1 MEMNTEIR
9 ERIAALSPRQR
20 ELLAQRLGQKE
31 NGTEKADLA
40 IPRRSPGRPPLSF
53 AQQRLWFLD
62 QLEPGSALYNI
73 PLAAL
78 IPAPLD
84 AVLFE
89 RSLNMIVARHESLR
103 TTFAMSDSG
112 PVQVIHDELWIPL
125 EVHDLTDIPANEVQ
139 SVAEEMVAAHGR
151 VPLDL
156 ETGPLMKIGLLRL
169 GPREHIFM
177 ASMHHIIAD
186 TASIGIV
193 LAELSA
199 IYAALTHG
207 QQPPLPELPIQYADY
222 AQWQRDWLQGDV
234 LQRQLEYWRGQLSG
248 DLPML
253 DLPVDRPRPAQP
265 SFRGA
270 QLVHRLSSEASLS
283 VNALAAQEKVPPF
296 AALLTSLA
304 VLLHRYSAQDKVS
317 IGSPISNRA
326 RPELQSMVGYLA
338 NTVLLRVDLGGE
350 PTFREAVR
358 RAHEVNIGAQSNQ
371 DLPFDKI
378 VEIAQPERDL
388 SGTPL
393 LQVMFVFRSEN
404 VSDLATNSGLP
415 AVDRELSTGNGT
427 SKFDL
432 TFSLEA
438 TAEGYRLEIEYATD
452 LFDEDTIRRMAGHW
466 ESLVTSAVAAPD
478 TPVGMLPLLTGAE
491 RQQLVLDW
499 NDTATEYPADRC
511 LHELIESQAD
521 RRPEAVA
528 VSSRHEQ
535 LTYAQLD
542 ERANQLAHHLMDL
555 GAGPDVPVAISM
567 EKSPELVVGL
577 LAILKA
583 GSAYLPLDPA
593 YPAERLAYM
602 LSDAAAPVL
611 LTQAHLQDGLPTSDA
626 VHIVSIDTDQAD
638 IAARSTERPR
648 SGVTAENLAYVI
660 YTSGSTGRPKGVL
673 LNHRGRVNN
682 FHDFNQRFA
691 ISSDDC
697 LLGVA
702 SSSFDMSAYDVFGTL
717 MAGAR
722 LSLPDPGS
730 ERDPF
735 NWLETG
741 LRDRV
746 TVWHS
751 VPALLEMFVE
761 LCEAEPRPEVPAL
774 RLALLGGDWIPLTL
788 PDRIRALAPATDVI
802 SLGGATEV
810 SMDSTIYP
818 VGEVDTTWRSIPYGK
833 PMANQHCF
841 VLDRNLQ
848 PVPVGVPGDL
858 YLGGV
863 GVGRGYHN
871 DPELTARRFVD
882 NPLPEWPNAR
892 IYRTGDRARYRP
904 DGNLELLGRS
914 DFQVKLRGWRIELSE
929 VEAALRAQPGVK
941 EAVAVVAGEKA
952 AHRRLVGYL
961 VAEKDVQMDLTAT
974 KENLRS
980 TLPQH
985 FVPATL
991 VQLTALP
998 LTANGKIDRRQLP
1011 AVDLSTDQDTSSY
1024 VAPRSRTERTL
1035 AGVWRETLGAEK
1047 VGINANFFE
1056 LGGDSIMA
1064 IQVITRARRLGLR
1077 LSPKQLFQHQTIAK
1091 LAAVAED
1098 AEIDGS
1104 AESPTMLSVPSE
1116 AEREQLLAAYPD
1128 MVDAYPLT
1136 PVQRHMLRREL
1147 SDPHPGQYV
1156 IQADY
1161 LFIAGAMDVDAITR
1175 AWQQII
1181 ARHPV
1186 LRSSFVWE
1194 GFQGPVQVV
1203 HEDAPVEVQQ
1213 HDWVAFSESEQLR
1226 LQDELVAADRARGFD
1241 LAQAPLLR
1249 VHLMEIAPG
1258 MFKYMST
1265 NHHILLDGWSR
1276 AIVQQEV
1283 FAVYEGLL
1291 TGQEVSL
1298 PPQRSF
1304 RDYIAWLR
1312 GQEQHEAEYF
1322 WQDYLKGF
1330 TSPTPLVR
1338 SRGLPD
1344 PVKGM
1349 EFAKQ
1354 RVPLPADTATAA
1366 REFCRRHQLTLNTVI
1381 EGAWLLLLSRY
1392 TGRDDVVLGVTSS
1405 GRSTDFDGV
1414 DTVAGLCMNVL
1425 PVRVRIEPD
1434 EPALSWL
1441 SALQSH
1447 QVDLRQYESTAVE
1460 EVLGREMVE
1469 IFECQMVFENFPW
1482 DGSLNK
1488 LGDRLDFSHPMAR
1501 ADYQKAQFE
1510 FPLRVEVAPSPVHHL
1525 MIMHYYPGIFAHE
1538 TVTEMISDWQ
1548 WAIGQLVSDPDQTLA
1563 AVVNGAIDSS

>member
-1 MEMNTEIR
+1 MDMDTKIR
-9 ERIAALSPRQR
+9 ERIDALSPHQR
-20 ELLAQRLGQKE
+20 ELLLARLGRKDS
-31 NGTEKADLA
+31 GTDKADLA

-62 QLEPGSALYNI
+62 QLDPGSALYNI
-73 PLAAL
+73 PFAAV
-78 IPAPLD
+78 IPVPVD
-84 AVLFE
+84 VTLFE
-89 RSLNMIVARHESLR
+89 RSINMIVARHESLR

-112 PVQVIHDELWIPL
+112 PVQIIHDKMRIPL
-125 EVHDLTDIPANEVQ
+125 QVHDLTDLPAEEVQ
-139 SVAEEMVAAHGR
+139 SVADEMVTAHGA
-151 VPLDL
+151 VPFDL
-156 ETGPLMKIGLLRL
+156 ATGPLLKTGLLKL

-177 ASMHHIIAD
+177 ASMHHIVSD
-186 TASIGIV
+186 TASIVII
-193 LAELSA
+193 LTELSA

-207 QQPPLPELPIQYADY
+207 QEPSLPELAVQYADY
-222 AQWQRDWLQGDV
+222 AQWQRDWLRGDV
-234 LQRQLEYWRGQLSG
+234 LDKQIEYWRGQLSG

-253 DLPVDRPRPAQP
+253 DLPLDRPRPAQP

-270 QLVHRLSSEASLS
+270 QIVHHLGEDASRGL
-283 VNALAAQEKVPPF
+283 NTLAAREKVPPF
-296 AALLTSLA
+296 TVLLTSLA
-304 VLLHRYSAQDKVS
+304 VLLHRYSEQDTVS

-338 NTVLLRVDLGGE
+338 NTVLLRIDLGGA

-358 RAHEVNIGAQSNQ
+358 RAHGVNIGAQSNQ
-371 DLPFDKI
+371 DLPFDKV
-378 VEIAQPERDL
+378 VEIVQPERDL

-393 LQVMFVFRSEN
+393 LQVMFVYRSEN
-404 VSDLATNSGLP
+404 ISGLAANSGLP
-415 AVDRELSTGNGT
+415 AGNRELNTGNGT

-432 TFSLEA
+432 TFALEA
-438 TAEGYRLEIEYATD
+438 AGDGYRLEIEYATD
-452 LFDEDTIRRMAGHW
+452 LFDEDTIHRMTGHW
-466 ESLVTSAVAAPD
+466 ESLITAAVAGPD

-491 RQQLVLDW
+491 REQVVVEW
-499 NDTATEYPADRC
+499 NDTTADFPAASC
-511 LHELIESQAD
+511 LHQLVEAQAD
-521 RRPEAVA
+521 QRPDAVA

-535 LTYAQLD
+535 LTYAGLD
-542 ERANQLAHHLMDL
+542 ERANQLAHHLVDL

-567 EKSPELVVGL
+567 EKSPNLVVGL

-583 GSAYLPLDPA
+583 GSAYLPLDPT
-593 YPAERLAYM
+593 YPAERLTYM

-611 LTQAHLQDGLPTSDA
+611 LTQERLKEELPTPA
-626 VHIVSIDTDQAD
+626 GVHVVCVDTDQAA
-638 IAARSTERPR
+638 IAERPTHR
-648 SGVTAENLAYVI
+648 PDSGVTPDHLAYVI
-660 YTSGSTGRPKGVL
+660 YTSGSTGRPKGVMVD
-673 LNHRGRVNN
+673 HRGRVNN

-691 ISSDDC
+691 ISPEDC
-697 LLGVA
+697 LLGIA

-730 ERDPF
+730 ERDPV

-741 LRDRV
+741 LRDGV
-746 TVWHS
+746 TIWHS

-788 PDRIRALAPATDVI
+788 PDRIRALAPATQVI

-818 VGEVDTTWRSIPYGK
+818 VGAVDPAWRSIPYGK
-833 PMANQHCF
+833 PLANQHCF
-841 VLDRNLQ
+841 VLDRHLA
-848 PVPVGVPGDL
+848 PVPVGVAGDL

-863 GVGRGYHN
+863 GVGRGYCN
-871 DPELTARRFVD
+871 DPELTARRFID
-882 NPLPEWPNAR
+882 SPLPEWPDER

-914 DFQVKLRGWRIELSE
+914 DFQVKIRGWRIELSE

-941 EAVAVVAGEKA
+941 EAVAVVVGEKA
-952 AHRRLVGYL
+952 AHRRLVGY
-961 VAEKDVQMDLTAT
+961 VVVEKDAQVDLAAT
-974 KENLRS
+974 KENLHS

-985 FVPATL
+985 FVPSTL
-991 VQLTALP
+991 VPLTALP
-998 LTANGKIDRRQLP
+998 LTANGKIDRRRLP
-1011 AVDLSTDQDTSSY
+1011 AVDLSADSDTESY
-1024 VAPRSRTERTL
+1024 VAPRTRTERTL
-1035 AGVWRETLGAEK
+1035 AEVWRETLGADQ
-1047 VGINANFFE
+1047 VGIHANFFE

-1077 LSPKQLFQHQTIAK
+1077 VSPKQLFQHQTIAK

-1098 AEIDGS
+1098 AEMDRS
-1104 AESPTMLSVPSE
+1104 AAPTATLSVPSE
-1116 AEREQLLAAYPD
+1116 AELEQLRATYPD

-1136 PVQRHMLRREL
+1136 PMQRHMLRREL
-1147 SDPHPGQYV
+1147 SDPHPGQYI

-1161 LFIAGAMDVDAITR
+1161 LFVTGAMDVEAITR
-1175 AWQQII
+1175 AWQHVI
-1181 ARHPV
+1181 ARHPI
-1186 LRSSFVWE
+1186 LRSSFVTE
-1194 GFQGPVQVV
+1194 GVSEPVQVV
-1203 HEDAPVEVQQ
+1203 HENAPVEVRV
-1213 HDWVAFSESEQLR
+1213 HDWSAYPESEQIR

-1241 LAQAPLLR
+1241 LAAAPLLR
-1249 VHLMEIAPG
+1249 IHLMEIAPG
-1258 MFKYMST
+1258 RFKYMST

-1291 TGQEVSL
+1291 TGEEVSL
-1298 PPQRSF
+1298 PPQRSL
-1304 RDYIAWLR
+1304 RDYIAWQR
-1312 GQEQHEAEYF
+1312 DREQVDAREF

-1330 TSPTPLVR
+1330 TGPTPLVR
-1338 SRGLPD
+1338 SCGLPD
-1344 PVKGM
+1344 PVKGK

-1354 RVPLPADTATAA
+1354 RVVLPPETITAV

-1405 GRSTDFDGV
+1405 GRSTEFDSV
-1414 DTVAGLCMNVL
+1414 DSVAGLCMNVL
-1425 PVRVRIEPD
+1425 PVRVRVEPD
-1434 EPALSWL
+1434 APALSWL

-1460 EVLGREMVE
+1460 EVLGREMLDM
-1469 IFECQMVFENFPW
+1469 FECQMVFENYPW

-1488 LGDRLDFSHPMAR
+1488 LANRLDFSHPMAL

-1510 FPLRVEVAPSPVHHL
+1510 FPLRVEIAPSPIRHL
-1525 MIMHYYPGIFAHE
+1525 MIMHYYPGFFAHE
-1538 TVTEMISDWQ
+1538 KVIEMIGDWQ
-1548 WAIGQLVSDPDQTLA
+1548 WAIRQLISDPDQTLA
-1563 AVVNGAIDSS
+1563 AVVHGAIDHL